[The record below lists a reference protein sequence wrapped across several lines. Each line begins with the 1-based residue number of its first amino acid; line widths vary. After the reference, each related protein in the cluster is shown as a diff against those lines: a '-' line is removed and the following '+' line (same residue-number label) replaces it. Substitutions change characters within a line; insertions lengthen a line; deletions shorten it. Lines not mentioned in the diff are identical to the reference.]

1 MGIRL
6 YTAQTPSQRHCATS
20 DFKDITIKKR
30 NRKLCGPLNRR
41 HGRNNRGIITSRH
54 RGAGHKRVY
63 RFVDTKRDNYG
74 VPAKVKGVNYDPNR
88 TANIALVEYPNGQSA
103 YIIHPEGL
111 TEGQMVVSGYSA
123 PLQSGNTLPLKA
135 IPLGIEIHNIEIEP
149 SRGGK
154 LVKAAGTAARL
165 VAKEGSYATIR
176 LPSGETRLIHQ
187 DCWVTIG
194 RVGNSDHANQ
204 CFGKAGRKRWMGR
217 RPHVRGSVMNPVDH
231 PHGGGEGRA
240 PIGRPSPV
248 TPWGKRTLGKRT
260 RKSKKYSDKLIIRR
274 SSS

>member
-1 MGIRL
+1 MVRMARNEEMQEGRKHAL
-6 YTAQTPSQRHCATS
+6 YEKVPVAMCWDKTGKAPSGVRWV
-20 DFKDITIKKR
+20 DI
-30 NRKLCGPLNRR
+30 N
-41 HGRNNRGIITSRH
+41 
-54 RGAGHKRVY
+54 
-63 RFVDTKRDNYG
+63 
-74 VPAKVKGVNYDPNR
+74 KGDK
-88 TANIALVEYPNGQSA
+88 
-103 YIIHPEGL
+103 IHPE
-111 TEGQMVVSGYSA
+111 Y
-123 PLQSGNTLPLKA
+123 
-135 IPLGIEIHNIEIEP
+135 
-149 SRGGK
+149 R
-154 LVKAAGTAARL
+154 ARL

-260 RKSKKYSDKLIIRR
+260 RKSKKYSD
-274 SSS
+274 S

>member
-1 MGIRL
+1 MCIRD
-6 YTAQTPSQRHCATS
+6 R
-20 DFKDITIKKR
+20 
-30 NRKLCGPLNRR
+30 
-41 HGRNNRGIITSRH
+41 
-54 RGAGHKRVY
+54 
-63 RFVDTKRDNYG
+63 
-74 VPAKVKGVNYDPNR
+74 NR

-176 LPSGETRLIHQ
+176 LPSG
-187 DCWVTIG
+187 
-194 RVGNSDHANQ
+194 
-204 CFGKAGRKRWMGR
+204 
-217 RPHVRGSVMNPVDH
+217 
-231 PHGGGEGRA
+231 
-240 PIGRPSPV
+240 
-248 TPWGKRTLGKRT
+248 
-260 RKSKKYSDKLIIRR
+260 
-274 SSS
+274 

>member
-1 MGIRL
+1 
-6 YTAQTPSQRHCATS
+6 
-20 DFKDITIKKR
+20 
-30 NRKLCGPLNRR
+30 
-41 HGRNNRGIITSRH
+41 
-54 RGAGHKRVY
+54 
-63 RFVDTKRDNYG
+63 
-74 VPAKVKGVNYDPNR
+74 
-88 TANIALVEYPNGQSA
+88 
-103 YIIHPEGL
+103 
-111 TEGQMVVSGYSA
+111 MVVSGYSA

-217 RPHVRGSVMNPVDH
+217 RPHVRGSVMHPVDH
-231 PHGGGEGRA
+231 PHGGGEGRTSG
-240 PIGRPSPV
+240 GRHPS
-248 TPWGKRTLGKRT
+248 TPWGIPTKGYKT
-260 RKSKKYSDKLIIRR
+260 RKNQRTDDLIVRR
-274 SSS
+274 RAKRK